1 MRLETINWPVY
12 VLKDDKP
19 PVTVDKVSAYIANSV
34 SIDTGELNHNILVI
48 DDKNIAGKNL
58 GERRLRLRANGNVNL
73 YPLRRAIYMLG
84 DLIRLTVG
92 KKSWAIDS
100 NGVIFNYL
108 KTTRASMTCHKILK
122 VLRVSTGGYSLEVE
136 GISERFKIL
145 NEIRDCKYAGIISYN
160 RRNILY
166 GLYEYQFKK
175 TSRSV

>member
-84 DLIRLTVG
+84 T
-92 KKSWAIDS
+92 
-100 NGVIFNYL
+100 
-108 KTTRASMTCHKILK
+108 
-122 VLRVSTGGYSLEVE
+122 
-136 GISERFKIL
+136 
-145 NEIRDCKYAGIISYN
+145 
-160 RRNILY
+160 
-166 GLYEYQFKK
+166 
-175 TSRSV
+175 